1 MMNFVSYKIKDDK
14 SDIVTEIANKYE
26 KNVGKEH
33 LPSDVTISTMTIS
46 CHMDTK
52 FKILEIGKYIDLDPS
67 TIVSCKDGGGNIRTV
82 LIQKKKRRNTKK
94 KDEKK
99 VTFYNQTS
107 ILVKPSKEKN
117 PINIKLFKNGSIQMT
132 GVKSVRDCI
141 SALNI
146 LFRQLYKSKG
156 IMYKNEIKI
165 VDFVTSKEDL
175 SIDKI
180 KDFKICM
187 INSGFKIGFKLN
199 RDSLYK
205 ILSQDESIK
214 CKYDLDNHACVDVKY
229 FYKERKKI
237 SIFIFEKGSIIIT
250 GANNCNHIQE
260 AYKYIT
266 SQLYKNY
273 KKIKSIEPN
282 IKINDIRNYLKSD

>member
-1 MMNFVSYKIKDDK
+1 MENFVSFKIKDEENDLVAK
-14 SDIVTEIANKYE
+14 IADRYE

-46 CHMDTK
+46 CHMDTE
-52 FKILEIGKYIDLDPS
+52 FKISEIGKYIDLDPN
-67 TIVSCKDGGGNIRTV
+67 TIVGCKYGTGNIRTV
-82 LIQKKKRRNTKK
+82 LIQKKRRRNKK
-94 KDEKK
+94 KKEAKK

-107 ILVKPSKEKN
+107 ILVKPSQEKN
-117 PINIKLFKNGSIQMT
+117 PINIKLFKNGSVQMT
-132 GVKSVRDCI
+132 GVKSIRDCI
-141 SALNI
+141 SALGI
-146 LFRQLYKSKG
+146 LFKQLQRSKG
-156 IMYKNEIKI
+156 IMYKNEIKM
-165 VDFVTSKEDL
+165 VDFATSKDSL
-175 SIDKI
+175 SIEKI

-214 CKYDLDNHACVDVKY
+214 CKYDLDNHACVDVKF

-273 KKIKSIEPN
+273 KKIKSIEPK
-282 IKINDIRNYLKSD
+282 IKTNDIRNYLRSN